1 VSLLLMV
8 AGIAL
13 AAMFVLHSLELV
25 ADNAHELHRQ
35 ALARQGQAIQH
46 TNIAACERAS
56 MCAAVLLLSSSLCG
70 N

>member
-8 AGIAL
+8 AVIAL
-13 AAMFVLHSLELV
+13 DAMFVLHSLELV

-46 TNIAACERAS
+46 T
-56 MCAAVLLLSSSLCG
+56 SSV
-70 N
+70 